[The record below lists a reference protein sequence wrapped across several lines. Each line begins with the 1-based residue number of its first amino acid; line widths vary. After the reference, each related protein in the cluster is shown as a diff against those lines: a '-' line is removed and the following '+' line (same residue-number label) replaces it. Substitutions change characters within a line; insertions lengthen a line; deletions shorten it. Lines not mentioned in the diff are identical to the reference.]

1 MGSYKNYNPEVLDK
15 SFQAIKER
23 MNVHGASKQY
33 QVPLTTLRDEV
44 DGRKLH

>member
-15 SFQAIKER
+15 SLQAIQER

-33 QVPLTTLRDEV
+33 QVPLTTLSYEV